1 MTAGDVF
8 KRVTAALDRAEIPYM
23 LSGSFASA
31 YYGAARSTQDIDF
44 VVEATPAKLEAL
56 KQGLPQNDY
65 YVDIVDGLEA
75 YRRQSMINVI
85 DLTSGWKI
93 DLIFRKARP
102 FSVEEFR
109 RRRQVEVHG
118 VRLFIATAEDVIIS
132 KLEWSKLSQS
142 QRQLEDVASILRTRW
157 NSLDKEYLKRWIAS
171 LQIQEAWE
179 SAREKAEVPEI

>member
-8 KRVTAALDRAEIPYM
+8 RRITTAMDRAEIPYM

-31 YYGAARSTQDIDF
+31 YYGTARSSQAIDL

-56 KQGLPQNDY
+56 RQLLPQTEY
-65 YVDIVDGLEA
+65 YVDVATALEA
-75 YRRQSMINVI
+75 HRQRSMFNII
-85 DLTSGWKI
+85 DLTTGWKV
-93 DLIFRKARP
+93 DLIFRKDRP

-118 VRLFIATAEDVIIS
+118 VRLFIATAEDVIIT

-142 QRQLEDVASILRTRW
+142 QRQLEDVAAILRTRW
-157 NSLDKEYLKRWIAS
+157 DSLDKDYLKKWIAN
-171 LQIQEAWE
+171 LQIQEEWK
-179 SAREKAEVPEI
+179 SAIEKAEVSEN